1 MRKCYKTLFTV
12 MMAMFALVMVN
23 IVCVIPVEATED
35 GDNISWSIDGTTL
48 IISGSG
54 PMQDYEYIQGDNG
67 GISTAPWI
75 GESFNKV
82 VIEEGV
88 TSVGNYAFYWCD
100 TVTDMTLPNG
110 ITSIGKASF
119 SGCVELIN
127 INLPQGIISIGVDAF
142 AECYSLS
149 SVTIP
154 STVKTIGDGAFSYCW
169 GLTSIDIPEGVVS
182 MGKRVF
188 IYSENLSKITLPNSL
203 KSIGDSAFADLYKLK
218 EIQLP
223 ANLESIGKNLFGHA
237 SFTEISCLEN
247 VTVIYE
253 DMFSECIDF
262 IDLEIP
268 EHITTIKSRAFY
280 GCWNMESI
288 TIHEKVTSIDEAA
301 FEGCEA
307 LKTIY
312 GVKDSYAETFATENG
327 FTFVELKEEVEDTE
341 YTVEI
346 TEEKTAIS
354 KEDFSEIIKE
364 NAEKD
369 VVIKSNNDV
378 TFTFPKGT
386 MTEVKDMNDY
396 DFGTEIVKDFDDK
409 KEQPHKVHK
418 DNFVTRINFN
428 YSGKLPGMV
437 SIKFFVGTDRIGATL
452 HYSLINDDNSVTYIQ
467 SIVVDKDGYITVQQ
481 DHCSDY
487 VVTTERIDVSDEG
500 EETTTEEVT
509 TDNNEVITPDTGDSS
524 NGAMLLFVMGMAMML
539 VSMTSV
545 KKLNSVM

>member
-12 MMAMFALVMVN
+12 MMAMFVLVMVN

-100 TVTDMTLPNG
+100 AVTDITLPNG

-142 AECYSLS
+142 AECYSLP

-223 ANLESIGKNLFGHA
+223 ANLESIGKHLFGHA

-247 VTVIYE
+247 VTVINE

-307 LKTIY
+307 LKTVY
-312 GVKDSYAETFATENG
+312 GVKGSYAETFATENG
-327 FTFVELKEEVEDTE
+327 YTFVELKEEVEDTE

-354 KEDFSEIIKE
+354 KEDFIEIIKE

-386 MTEVKDMNDY
+386 MTEVKDMDNY
-396 DFGTEIVKDFDDK
+396 DFRTEIIKDFDDK
-409 KEQPHKVHK
+409 KEQPHKVDK
-418 DNFVTRINFN
+418 DNFVTRINYN

-452 HYSLINDDNSVTYIQ
+452 YYSLINDDNSVTYIQ
-467 SIVVDKDGYITVQQ
+467 SIVVDKEGYITVQQ